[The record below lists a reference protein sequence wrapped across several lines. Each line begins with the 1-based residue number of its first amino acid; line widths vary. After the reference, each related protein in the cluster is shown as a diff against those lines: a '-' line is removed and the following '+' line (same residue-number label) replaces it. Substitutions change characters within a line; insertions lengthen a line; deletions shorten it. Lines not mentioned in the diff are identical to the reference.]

1 MALLKQLLGEAKK
14 KTQVATKPDVKMND
28 IFDDDFHSPAKSQ
41 DKSIAGKERQAKK
54 IGKAASRANTANM
67 PAINHDALNDLAD
80 HEEMRNTHH
89 ERHGTP
95 EPKDDQAL
103 TKTTK
108 EVRGAGRI
116 HADWMNV
123 DQLPGYM
130 QHGIRAMGRIVF
142 KPLTRTDL
150 EDINILANLGGHGPN
165 EAVEMNAVANFAR
178 KNATETRDMSMQFG
192 EMIPGYEPEVKLYV
206 TPNDTYLVV
215 QDDMGRYIYSWES
228 KNTKD
233 AFIKKIK

>member
-1 MALLKQLLGEAKK
+1 MSLLKNLLGEAK

-41 DKSIAGKERQAKK
+41 DKSVAGKKRQAKK
-54 IGKAASRANTANM
+54 ISAAASRADAAAM
-67 PAINHDALNDLAD
+67 PTINHHALNDLAD
-80 HEEMRNTHH
+80 HEDMRNAHH
-89 ERHGTP
+89 DRHDPQPPT
-95 EPKDDQAL
+95 DDTAL
-103 TKTTK
+103 ATTTK
-108 EVRGAGRI
+108 EVRGAGKI

-165 EAVEMNAVANFAR
+165 EAIEMNAVANFAR
-178 KNATETRDMSMQFG
+178 KHAKETRDLSMNFG
-192 EMIPGYEPEVKLYV
+192 EMIPGYHPEVKLYI
-206 TPNDTYLVV
+206 TPHDTYLVV

-228 KNTKD
+228 KNTKE
-233 AFIKKIK
+233 AFIKQIK